1 MSVMMTQGGSNLADI
16 LDRVLDK
23 GIVIEAWARI
33 SFADLEVL
41 TVEARIMASS
51 VDTYLQY
58 AAAIG
63 LPSGTSDDVGSVA
76 RRAAVIA
83 A

>member
-1 MSVMMTQGGSNLADI
+1 MVSQGSTNVGDI

-23 GIVIEAWARI
+23 GLVIDAWARI
-33 SFADLEVL
+33 SFQQIELL

-63 LPSGTSDDVGSVA
+63 LADRNMAFEPHETTTRIPPA
-76 RRAAVIA
+76 R
-83 A
+83 

>member
-1 MSVMMTQGGSNLADI
+1 MSVMMTQGSSNLADI

-23 GIVIEAWARI
+23 GLMIEAWARI
-33 SFADLEVL
+33 SLVQLELL

-63 LPSGTSDDVGSVA
+63 LGTGASEELTAGA
-76 RRAAVIA
+76 RRAALVGA
-83 A
+83 

>member
-1 MSVMMTQGGSNLADI
+1 MMTQGGSNLADI

-23 GIVIEAWARI
+23 GIMIEAWARI
-33 SFADLEVL
+33 SLGDLELL

-63 LPSGTSDDVGSVA
+63 LPSSASDELSGGA
-76 RRAAVIA
+76 RRTALLGA
-83 A
+83 